1 MNRTTLI
8 LFMRLREPQINL
20 LCQKLLRTLRTNQL
34 ITIKTGE
41 STVLKQ
47 MIEIFLG
54 NLKAEEELNLEVEK
68 LMQVYASKMGTSIDR
83 EKMFQMI
90 RKQLIKDKGFIV

>member
-1 MNRTTLI
+1 
-8 LFMRLREPQINL
+8 MRLREPQINL

>member
-1 MNRTTLI
+1 
-8 LFMRLREPQINL
+8 MRLREPQINL

-54 NLKAEEELNLEVEK
+54 NLKAEEELNLEVET